1 MLGEVLPRP
10 ALAQDLDGDAVPE
23 LLAFGNPD
31 DIGQAGALVRAYE
44 WGGAAGWSPRWE
56 FSTDGVADLD
66 GAALA
71 GPDSWTSGEF
81 DGAPGTDLAFAVLR
95 RPSPSLVFLS
105 GVDGSLVASVPRA
118 AIPFGVARPVAIDL
132 VDALGVAGTDG
143 IDEVVQPGTQHIEL
157 VSPLTG
163 SVLRR
168 ELRYY
173 TTATAVLAR
182 ESGVAVTV
190 VEGLHGNVTSNPFGA
205 MEFGIDGI
213 EQRWGPQEVPIP
225 YGRPTLVAI
234 DRVPGPG
241 RDVVYASGTGSV
253 STIDG
258 VTGAELS
265 PPLWLHGGGVSSTP
279 VAPPEPLSALIGVD
293 LDGDGGGDLVAGST
307 RGWLYGLKLAGV
319 GAATQLWS
327 MNLGGG
333 IFDLAAADVD
343 GGGESELLVA
353 AVSGEVFVVDGGSAS
368 LVIDSPATGEC
379 LDFAQVEVSGT
390 APIIASVSLSAN
402 GVPGDRELPVV
413 DGTWS
418 GNVNLQG
425 RGAQTILATGL
436 GDSGETL
443 LLASRIVEF
452 GGDQDG
458 DGVTE
463 CGGDCDDTDASR
475 APGLQE
481 ACEDDVE
488 QDCDGED
495 SVCPEPAD
503 DDDSAGDDDSAA
515 TISGGCTGG
524 ADCGSTV
531 VGSEETGALGLL
543 ALLLPVL
550 TRRRQR
556 GGGTRG

>member
-1 MLGEVLPRP
+1 VLGEVLPRP

-182 ESGVAVTV
+182 EPGVAVTV

-225 YGRPTLVAI
+225 YGRPTLV
-234 DRVPGPG
+234 
-241 RDVVYASGTGSV
+241 
-253 STIDG
+253 
-258 VTGAELS
+258 S
-265 PPLWLHGGGVSSTP
+265 PPPRSGDPPLRQRDPRSHAEGRRDAPEGSGSQRRGG
-279 VAPPEPLSALIGVD
+279 AARR
-293 LDGDGGGDLVAGST
+293 AGE
-307 RGWLYGLKLAGV
+307 V
-319 GAATQLWS
+319 GALARRLLPRRGCRRAVAQL
-327 MNLGGG
+327 
-333 IFDLAAADVD
+333 
-343 GGGESELLVA
+343 
-353 AVSGEVFVVDGGSAS
+353 
-368 LVIDSPATGEC
+368 
-379 LDFAQVEVSGT
+379 
-390 APIIASVSLSAN
+390 
-402 GVPGDRELPVV
+402 
-413 DGTWS
+413 
-418 GNVNLQG
+418 
-425 RGAQTILATGL
+425 LATEPPAVASAHGWAP
-436 GDSGETL
+436 SG
-443 LLASRIVEF
+443 
-452 GGDQDG
+452 
-458 DGVTE
+458 
-463 CGGDCDDTDASR
+463 
-475 APGLQE
+475 
-481 ACEDDVE
+481 
-488 QDCDGED
+488 
-495 SVCPEPAD
+495 
-503 DDDSAGDDDSAA
+503 
-515 TISGGCTGG
+515 
-524 ADCGSTV
+524 
-531 VGSEETGALGLL
+531 
-543 ALLLPVL
+543 
-550 TRRRQR
+550 
-556 GGGTRG
+556 